1 MTPESRTDPDVVA
14 FLRDLDH
21 PRKREIEAVRK
32 IVLGVDPS
40 IREGIKWNAPSFRTT
55 QHFATMQLRRRD
67 AVRLILHLGAKQ
79 RELPRTAIADPHGLL
94 EWLGPDRAIVSFRSA
109 QELAANEAAL
119 VAIVRQWLR
128 HV

>member
-1 MTPESRTDPDVVA
+1 MSAKATHPVEVFLAALEHPLKREVVA
-14 FLRDLDH
+14 LRRILLGID
-21 PRKREIEAVRK
+21 PAIGEA
-32 IVLGVDPS
+32 
-40 IREGIKWNAPSFRTT
+40 IKWNAPSFRTT

>member
-1 MTPESRTDPDVVA
+1 MSAKATHPVEAFLAALEHPLKREVVA
-14 FLRDLDH
+14 LRRILLGID
-21 PRKREIEAVRK
+21 PAIGEA
-32 IVLGVDPS
+32 
-40 IREGIKWNAPSFRTT
+40 IKWNAPSFRTT

-79 RELPRTAIADPHGLL
+79 RELPRAAIADPHGLL

>member
-1 MTPESRTDPDVVA
+1 MSAKATHPVEAFLAALEHPLKREVVA
-14 FLRDLDH
+14 LRRILLGID
-21 PRKREIEAVRK
+21 PAIGEA
-32 IVLGVDPS
+32 
-40 IREGIKWNAPSFRTT
+40 IKWNAPSFRTT